1 MRNRTLRVGR
11 LGVFVV
17 LTGAALVLVLQ
28 PQLSGQAAGSK
39 GAAAMPGPADEFA
52 RLGFKFEGAATCSNA
67 QCHGADEPK
76 EGAGAT
82 TLAEFTQWSGGDLH
96 KTAHEILANE
106 ESAAIAEK
114 MKIADA
120 TTDARCT
127 ACHAMNVPEKLRG
140 REFDLAEGVTCNAC
154 HGPSEKWNAPH
165 KEKGWTDKQRAA
177 LKTHDA
183 LLKKLGLYDTK
194 SPLARADMCTS
205 CHLAIDADM
214 VAAGHPQPVF
224 ELDIFSRSEQK
235 GGYYVSQHWREPNVP
250 FYGASLWSTGQV
262 VAVRDAMRQLADRAG
277 KKVSPKEFTTA
288 YMQAMAHYS
297 AFKPVM
303 TAGVV
308 KGDAAAWDKAA
319 AQINAG
325 VKAKKM
331 ADVAAGAKT
340 IADGAAKLAPA
351 VGAAKWDKAKTL
363 AVLKALLADSN
374 TAKLYGSQGMEQQAF
389 AIYALWNAYDPKGA
403 KVAELITQ
411 NLFPPDEGELTA
423 AQFTTGLKTV
433 AAQVK

>member
-1 MRNRTLRVGR
+1 MRHGTVHVGR
-11 LGVFVV
+11 LGAFVV
-17 LTGAALVLVLQ
+17 VTGAALVLLLQ
-28 PQLSGQAAGSK
+28 PRLSGQAAGK
-39 GAAAMPGPADEFA
+39 GAAPLPGPAAEFA
-52 RLGFKFEGAATCSNA
+52 KLNFKFEGAATCSNA

-96 KTAHEILANE
+96 KTAHETLAKE
-106 ESAAIAEK
+106 ESTAIAEK

-127 ACHAMNVPEKLRG
+127 SCHALEVPEKLRG

-165 KEKGWTDKQRAA
+165 KEKGWTDKQRAS

-205 CHLAIDADM
+205 CHLAIDAEM
-214 VAAGHPQPVF
+214 VAAGHPEPVF
-224 ELDIFSRSEQK
+224 ELDIYSRSEDK

-277 KKVSPKEFTTA
+277 KKVSPKEFTAA
-288 YMQAMAHYS
+288 YAKAMAHYS

-351 VGAAKWDKAKTL
+351 VGAAKWDKTKTL
-363 AVLKALLADSN
+363 AVLKALLADVN
-374 TAKLYGSQGMEQQAF
+374 TSKMYGSQGMEQQAF
-389 AIYALWNAYDPKGA
+389 AVYAVWNAHDPKGTA
-403 KVAELITQ
+403 VATLITE
-411 NLFPPDEGELTA
+411 NLFPPDEGDLTA
-423 AQFTTGLKTV
+423 DQFAKGLKTV
-433 AAQVK
+433 AAKVK